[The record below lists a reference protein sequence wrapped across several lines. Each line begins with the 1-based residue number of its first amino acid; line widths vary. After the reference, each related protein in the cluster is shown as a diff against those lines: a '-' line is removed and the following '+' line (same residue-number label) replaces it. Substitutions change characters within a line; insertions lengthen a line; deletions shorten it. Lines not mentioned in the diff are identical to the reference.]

1 MNLPEALRKQK
12 DEFMEKAPAEIV
24 TVMSEATENLS
35 RSGMLQECLQQGE
48 QAPDFSLE
56 DAFNK
61 QFNLHDEL
69 AKGPVVLKFFR
80 GDW

>member
-12 DEFMEKAPAEIV
+12 SDFLKKAPADV
-24 TVMSEATENLS
+24 VSVMGKATENLS
-35 RSGMLQECLQQGE
+35 RSGILHECLQVGE
-48 QAPDFSLE
+48 LAPDFSL
-56 DAFNK
+56 DDGFK
-61 QFNLHDEL
+61 TTYTLKDEL